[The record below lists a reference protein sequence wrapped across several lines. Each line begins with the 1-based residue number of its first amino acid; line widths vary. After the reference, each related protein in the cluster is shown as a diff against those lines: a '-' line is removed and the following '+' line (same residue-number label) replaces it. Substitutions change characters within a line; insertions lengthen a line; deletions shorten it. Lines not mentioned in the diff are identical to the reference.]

1 MTTRTI
7 TTATAIATAAAL
19 TTAQRQR
26 QLLASRIAYWTSKAS
41 QFASDEV
48 RVYTRK
54 AVELDAQI
62 AELEIAAAA
71 EPFCADDVL
80 LTPDA
85 IEWLYLQASA
95 ACGRDHLEPAH
106 LRSDAGYGQTHASTH
121 AALLWQ
127 QLHRAGEAIALPTI
141 QQRHSA
147 AQERLAAAEAAYE
160 ASDDAT
166 TWGAYLEARG
176 VASVW
181 QDALMYLGF

>member
-7 TTATAIATAAAL
+7 TTATAIAAAAAL

-26 QLLASRIAYWTSKAS
+26 QLLASRIAYWTSIDS

-54 AVELDAQI
+54 ALELDAQI

-71 EPFCADDVL
+71 EPFCADDVV
-80 LTPDA
+80 LTPDD

-95 ACGRDHLEPAH
+95 ACGREHLDPAH

-127 QLHRAGEAIALPTI
+127 QLRGEAIALPTI

-147 AQERLAAAEAAYE
+147 AQARLAAAEAAYE
-160 ASDDAT
+160 ASDEAS

-176 VASVW
+176 QAIVW
-181 QDALMYLGF
+181 QDALLSLGF

>member
-7 TTATAIATAAAL
+7 TTATAIAAAAAL

-26 QLLASRIAYWTSKAS
+26 QLLASRIAYWTSKTS
-41 QFASDEV
+41 GFASDEV

-80 LTPDA
+80 LTPDD
-85 IEWLYLQASA
+85 IEWAYLQASA
-95 ACGRDHLEPAH
+95 ACGRDHLEPEH
-106 LRSDAGYGQTHASTH
+106 MRSDAGYGQTHASTH

-127 QLHRAGEAIALPTI
+127 QLRGEAIALPTI